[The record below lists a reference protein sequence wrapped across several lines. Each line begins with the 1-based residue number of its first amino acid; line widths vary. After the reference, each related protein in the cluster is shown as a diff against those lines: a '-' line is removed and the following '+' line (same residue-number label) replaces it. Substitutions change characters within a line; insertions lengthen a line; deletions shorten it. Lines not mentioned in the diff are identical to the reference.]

1 MVGRTCVEILKEG
14 AAFSQWDSSEG
25 NQARWVEIE
34 DGLFTQQ
41 EGGLGIKEWT
51 CQSVDGSPREWWTP
65 RVYPSKLPLPP
76 HKSNNF
82 LQEALPR
89 CAKESFPWPPLPTRH
104 PRALSSFR
112 GRLLQGRG
120 PVCSAH
126 PLSVPSPPHPPLGL
140 QLLRGGASSS
150 AESQALCILISA
162 PDPQTHAVLLLLLQ
176 GRAQTAFPVLHRAAA
191 LSNSPRTAL
200 RPLLPSL

>member
-82 LQEALPR
+82 LQGALP
-89 CAKESFPWPPLPTRH
+89 
-104 PRALSSFR
+104 
-112 GRLLQGRG
+112 
-120 PVCSAH
+120 PVCKGKLPVAPTAH
-126 PLSVPSPPHPPLGL
+126 QAPPSP
-140 QLLRGGASSS
+140 
-150 AESQALCILISA
+150 
-162 PDPQTHAVLLLLLQ
+162 LLLQ
-176 GRAQTAFPVLHRAAA
+176 GQTSARTRPCLLRTPTLSPFSSSPTPRAPAPQRWRLLLSRVPSTLHPRLSPRPTDPRCPAAA
-191 LSNSPRTAL
+191 PAGLCPNRRPCAPPRGC
-200 RPLLPSL
+200 PE

>member
-82 LQEALPR
+82 LQGALP
-89 CAKESFPWPPLPTRH
+89 
-104 PRALSSFR
+104 
-112 GRLLQGRG
+112 
-120 PVCSAH
+120 PVCKGKLPVAPTAH
-126 PLSVPSPPHPPLGL
+126 QAPPSP
-140 QLLRGGASSS
+140 
-150 AESQALCILISA
+150 
-162 PDPQTHAVLLLLLQ
+162 LLLQ
-176 GRAQTAFPVLHRAAA
+176 GQTSARTRPCLLRTPTRSPSSSSPTPRAPAPQRWHLLLSRVPSTLHPHLSSGPTDPRCPAAA
-191 LSNSPRTAL
+191 PAGPCPNRLPCAPPRGC
-200 RPLLPSL
+200 PE